1 MVIFYVAG
9 KLADAQKINQDII
22 QPVLEQKF
30 KISYNWTKY
39 VDDEN
44 KEQLAINE
52 INGVKNCGSV
62 IIYITDEKYEYRGTN
77 TELGAALGLGT
88 KVYVIDPFEDSS
100 FSKNNFLNHPLVN
113 RFKTLDEVLNCFKKT
128 Y

>member
-1 MVIFYVAG
+1 MFIFYVAG

-30 KISYNWTKY
+30 KISYNWTEH
-39 VDDEN
+39 VNDDN

-52 INGVKNCGSV
+52 INAIKNCSAV
-62 IIYITDEKYEYRGTN
+62 IIYITDPEYEYRGTN
-77 TELGAALGLGT
+77 TELGAALGTGT
-88 KVYVIDPFEDSS
+88 KVYVIDPFEESS
-100 FSKNNFLNHPLVN
+100 FSKNNFLNHPLVS
-113 RFKTLDEVLNCFKKT
+113 RFKTLDEVLNQFKKV